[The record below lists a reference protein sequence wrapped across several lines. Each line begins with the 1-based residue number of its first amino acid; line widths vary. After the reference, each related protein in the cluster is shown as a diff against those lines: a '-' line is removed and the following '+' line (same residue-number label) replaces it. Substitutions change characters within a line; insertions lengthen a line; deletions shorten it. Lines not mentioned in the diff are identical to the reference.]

1 MKRRTFV
8 KGLVAPAAAAVS
20 GFQLPLVNASDHDGK
35 LFVFV
40 QADGGWDPTSFCDP
54 KTNTPGEKVINHW
67 AETGEIRQAGNLF
80 YADFGNNGEFFE
92 KYSPRMLVINGVD
105 AQTNSH
111 SAGIVHNWSGR
122 VSEGYPSMSALLA
135 AHHAPGLSLSYLSF
149 GGFSDTAG
157 LAAYTRL
164 NGAEL
169 IRNIAT
175 PEITSGD
182 HPASYV
188 RQADWETLKTF
199 RADNIA
205 RLAAAAHLLPRAARN
220 RRLYAAALS
229 PEATEGLKAYA
240 ALIPPNDELQQEEE
254 FENHRSSLRRQAQ
267 LTILAFKA
275 RVAVSADLYLGGFDT
290 HAKHD
295 PEHNWLLG
303 NLTNSVDFLW
313 ELAEIHGV
321 ADRLVV
327 VMGSDFGRTNH
338 YNVDGGKDHWPIG
351 SFVVM
356 EKNQPWTN
364 RVVGETDA
372 VHFAHK
378 IHPVTLRRDGGNGT
392 IIYPKAYSQGAPP
405 VSRNRELP
413 GCPAVPVPQ
422 YRRFCVFR
430 ISSFGRGMAVSRSA
444 DTDAVEC
451 NRSVG
456 PERKWRGGGPCRR

>member
-8 KGLVAPAAAAVS
+8 KGLLAAAGGAVS
-20 GFQLPLVNASDHDGK
+20 GFQLPLANAADHGGK

-54 KTNTPGEKVINHW
+54 KANTPGEKIINHW
-67 AETGEIRQAGNLF
+67 AETGDIRQAGNLF
-80 YADFGNNGEFFE
+80 YADFGRNGEFFE
-92 KYSPRMLVINGVD
+92 KYHQRMLVVNGVD

-122 VSEGYPSMSALLA
+122 SSEGYPSMTALLA

-149 GGFSDTAG
+149 GGFSHTAG
-157 LAAYTRL
+157 LTTYTRAD
-164 NGAEL
+164 GADL

-175 PEITSGD
+175 PEVTRD
-182 HPASYV
+182 HSQAYIHP
-188 RQADWETLKTF
+188 ADWETLRTF
-199 RADNIA
+199 REANIE
-205 RLAAAAHLLPRAARN
+205 RLAAAPHLLPRAARN

-240 ALIPPNDELQQEEE
+240 AILPPEDELEQPEE
-254 FENHRSSLRRQAQ
+254 FENHHSSLRRQAQ

-275 RVAVSADLYLGGFDT
+275 RVAVSADLYLGSFDT
-290 HAKHD
+290 HANHD
-295 PEHNWLLG
+295 PEHKWLLE
-303 NLTNSVDFLW
+303 NLTDSVDFLW
-313 ELAEIHGV
+313 EFAEIHGV

-338 YNVDGGKDHWPIG
+338 YNVDAGKDHWPIG

-372 VHFAHK
+372 LHFAHK
-378 IHPVTLRRDGGNGT
+378 IHPVTLRRDDANGT
-392 IIYPKAYSQGAPP
+392 IIYPKHIHKAL
-405 VSRNRELP
+405 R
-413 GCPAVPVPQ
+413 Q
-422 YRRFCVFR
+422 YLGIENSLSAQRFPFHNTEDFAF
-430 ISSFGRGMAVSRSA
+430 FG
-444 DTDAVEC
+444 
-451 NRSVG
+451 
-456 PERKWRGGGPCRR
+456 